1 MSHYGY
7 PNPFSS
13 QKFLPGSGRV
23 LYRRSLYTAWKRTSP
38 PPSMAIFDA
47 PSRETCSVRRL
58 NTNTP
63 LQALVLQNDPQ
74 FLEAARALGDL
85 MAAAGSPQDGI
96 DLGAKRVL
104 GRARDEGTGRSLG
117 RAGSLPAG
125 LPIAGGEGAPI
136 ASLCWGTGQWR
147 SRASRV
153 DAGRQHFANM
163 DEAMTRQ

>member
-1 MSHYGY
+1 MELNNR
-7 PNPFSS
+7 PNYSRTYK
-13 QKFLPGSGRV
+13 QDTGDK

-63 LQALVLQNDPQ
+63 LQALVMQNDPQ

-104 GRARDEGTGRSLG
+104 GRAPTTEERDVLSAALVRYRQAYQSQAEKARQLLAS
-117 RAGSLPAG
+117 A
-125 LPIAGGEGAPI
+125 GAPGSGDPVQVAWTLV
-136 ASLCWGTGQWR
+136 ASTLL
-147 SRASRV
+147 
-153 DAGRQHFANM
+153 NM
-163 DEAMTRQ
+163 DEAVTRQ